1 MPVRRSRSRRT
12 VALIATATVA
22 SGGALL
28 TAPAFAHAAP
38 AGCTSTFNLFIPGT
52 WETDENADPNQP
64 VGMLKPIADALESNH
79 GSQAQVYT
87 LPYMASAFDN
97 GHTYADSKAD
107 AVSKAK
113 QVLADVATS
122 CPSTKFTMVGYSQGA
137 DAAGDIASAIG
148 NGQGPIDASRVLAV
162 GLLADP
168 GAGTKGTATVGP
180 RTSGQGIADPRPQG
194 WALYRGAS
202 PRSAIREICTA
213 RSKRGRAPCSARS
226 DRS

>member
-87 LPYMASAFDN
+87 LPTWPA
-97 GHTYADSKAD
+97 H
-107 AVSKAK
+107 
-113 QVLADVATS
+113 
-122 CPSTKFTMVGYSQGA
+122 ST
-137 DAAGDIASAIG
+137 
-148 NGQGPIDASRVLAV
+148 
-162 GLLADP
+162 
-168 GAGTKGTATVGP
+168 TATP
-180 RTSGQGIADPRPQG
+180 TPTARPTRYPRPSRCSQMSRPRAPVRNSR
-194 WALYRGAS
+194 WSATPRAPMPPVIS
-202 PRSAIREICTA
+202 PRPSETA
-213 RSKRGRAPCSARS
+213 RDPSMRAVCSRSGCWLIRGRAPRGQ
-226 DRS
+226 RP